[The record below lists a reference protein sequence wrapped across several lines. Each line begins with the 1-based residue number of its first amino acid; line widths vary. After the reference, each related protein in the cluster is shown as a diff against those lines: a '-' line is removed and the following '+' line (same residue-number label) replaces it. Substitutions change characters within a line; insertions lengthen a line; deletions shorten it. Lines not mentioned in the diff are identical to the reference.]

1 MNLWLRLLHL
11 IASAFWRP
19 RLDPMNEVS
28 RLSLRVLPTDL
39 DLSMHLNNGRYWTLM
54 DLGRTDLLI
63 RSGLWRAIFKNR
75 WLPVVSA
82 GKIRFR
88 RELRLFQRFTLETRI
103 VAWTDTSI
111 IVEHRMT
118 AHSRDG
124 VDILSAIALVRVGLY
139 DRTARA
145 FVTVPQIMA
154 ALGREVTDSSA
165 WTPEVAAQVFA
176 SMIRGL
182 WSDWLRYGQS
192 FDLKQVWPRCV
203 SELCASFR
211 QRDVK
216 AA

>member
-28 RLSLRVLPTDL
+28 RLPLRVLPTDL

-54 DLGRTDLLI
+54 DLGRADLMI
-63 RSGLWRAIFKNR
+63 RSGLWRTVWKNR

-88 RELRLFQRFTLETRI
+88 RELRLFQPFTLETRI

-111 IVEHRMT
+111 IVEHRMVT
-118 AHSRDG
+118 RGRDEA
-124 VDILSAIALVRVGLY
+124 DILSAIALVRVGLY
-139 DRTARA
+139 DRKRRG

-154 ALGREVTDSSA
+154 ALGREVTDSPT
-165 WTPEVAAQVFA
+165 WTPEVAAFIA
-176 SMIRGL
+176 AEEA
-182 WSDWLRYGQS
+182 
-192 FDLKQVWPRCV
+192 LKAV
-203 SELCASFR
+203 A
-211 QRDVK
+211 
-216 AA
+216 